1 MGACALRESSRTISL
16 PWAGRGGEVAPFPED
31 QILQLTAFTPR
42 RCQGAESF
50 LRNGVCVG
58 GGAVLQS
65 GRPGHPGERCKGNGA
80 RRSPKPAW
88 DGGGAG
94 SRVAE
99 APGTFRERLEKLIYW
114 NFRSV
119 EILRFPPPSP
129 APGVSAPTCFLSAEI
144 LPSAGVGMGGK
155 IFSFTVGYFL
165 NQN

>member
-1 MGACALRESSRTISL
+1 M
-16 PWAGRGGEVAPFPED
+16 
-31 QILQLTAFTPR
+31 
-42 RCQGAESF
+42 
-50 LRNGVCVG
+50 
-58 GGAVLQS
+58 LQS
-65 GRPGHPGERCKGNGA
+65 GRPGHPGERRQGNGA

-129 APGVSAPTCFLSAEI
+129 APGVSAPTCFSF
-144 LPSAGVGMGGK
+144 GGDPP
-155 IFSFTVGYFL
+155 IRGGGDGRQDLVLQWGIS
-165 NQN
+165 